1 MSGQMGGGW
10 GQGKKRKALLKWKKI
25 CMENIKEN
33 VYYKITPISFYVKL
47 SKLMNSDSKE
57 IGLRDYE

>member
-1 MSGQMGGGW
+1 
-10 GQGKKRKALLKWKKI
+10 
-25 CMENIKEN
+25 MENIKEN

-47 SKLMNSDSKE
+47 SKHMNSDSKE